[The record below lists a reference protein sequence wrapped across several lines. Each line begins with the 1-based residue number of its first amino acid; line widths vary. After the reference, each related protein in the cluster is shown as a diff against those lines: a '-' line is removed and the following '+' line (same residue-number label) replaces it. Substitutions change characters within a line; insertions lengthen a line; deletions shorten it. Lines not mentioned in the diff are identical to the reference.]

1 MRRMTLDISERMLA
15 RTSKVNR
22 STMRQ
27 VFCGASR
34 LNIDQL
40 RRMCAALG
48 LKSYIVLRQ
57 AGG

>member
-1 MRRMTLDISERMLA
+1 MTQSFSRKLEQKLVKRLVMRRMTLDISERMLA

-34 LNIDQL
+34 LN
-40 RRMCAALG
+40 
-48 LKSYIVLRQ
+48 
-57 AGG
+57 